1 MQLQLLQIYTHL
13 FQNLNVNKQCGQ
25 RAPHKAMMLISVM
38 ELVGEGVIDSNLVE
52 FSEVLEDRFKRN
64 WAKYVGES
72 DIFKPNAGTPFWHLN
87 YEPFWT
93 LVPFIGGNERIE
105 ALKSTNP
112 YSSSAI
118 RQNIKYAV
126 IDKQLLSLMQDTITR
141 EALIRTLLNTLS

>member
-1 MQLQLLQIYTHL
+1 MQSQLLQIYTHL
-13 FQNLNVNKQCGQ
+13 FQNLNVNRQCGQ
-25 RAPHKAMMLISVM
+25 RAPHKVVMLISVI

-52 FSEVLEDRFKRN
+52 FSEVLEKRFKSN
-64 WAKYVGES
+64 WSKYVGES

-118 RQNIKYAV
+118 RQNIKYSV
-126 IDKQLLSLMQDTITR
+126 IDKQLFSLMQNGVTR
-141 EALIRTLLNTLS
+141 ESLIKILLDTL